1 MATTIMVN
9 ESTLQVLRELKGR
22 FHARSYDE
30 TVMRLVS
37 EMTNVPSSKFG
48 MRAQLKPFTRK
59 DRSTFHD
66 L

>member
-9 ESTLQVLRELKGR
+9 ESTLQVLRELKVR
-22 FHARSYDE
+22 FHAKSYDE
-30 TVMRLVS
+30 TLMKLVS
-37 EMTNVPSSKFG
+37 ETTHVPPSKFG
-48 MRAQLKPFTRK
+48 IHPQMKPFTRK